1 MNALQAPLIADSSAP
16 LIADSGAPLPPCTS
30 ADTDV
35 RASDAWERERIVRSQ
50 FAVGAATSN
59 ELVQTSLFAKTCLTS
74 AAVGS
79 PYAEPTNEQMAAQVQ
94 QLVTEGQ
101 QLVTQVQQMQQQQ
114 TQQFTALTQQVTA
127 LTQQV
132 TALTQQ
138 VTALTQ
144 QTALMNESMTGM
156 SQRLH
161 RLEVRQ
167 ENAMAQEN
175 EDAIL
180 PILRGA
186 ADVPAVFPESRG
198 DLISLCESNI
208 VTLLNFY
215 ELPTGGNVIERRRRL
230 ARYVGVQIVYLRQ
243 GDM

>member
-1 MNALQAPLIADSSAP
+1 MNALQAPRIAY
-16 LIADSGAPLPPCTS
+16 SGAPLPPCTS

-35 RASDAWERERIVRSQ
+35 RASDAWERERIVRSL

-94 QLVTEGQ
+94 QLVT
-101 QLVTQVQQMQQQQ
+101 QVQQMQQQQ
-114 TQQFTALTQQVTA
+114 TQQFTAQTQQVAA

-132 TALTQQ
+132 A
-138 VTALTQ
+138 ALTQ

-198 DLISLCESNI
+198 DLISLCGSNV

-215 ELPTGGNVIERRRRL
+215 ELPTGGNVKERRRRL

>member
-1 MNALQAPLIADSSAP
+1 MNALQAPRIAY
-16 LIADSGAPLPPCTS
+16 SGAPLPPCTS

-35 RASDAWERERIVRSQ
+35 RASDAWERERIVRSL

-94 QLVTEGQ
+94 QLVTQGQ

-114 TQQFTALTQQVTA
+114 TQQFTALTQQVA
-127 LTQQV
+127 
-132 TALTQQ
+132 
-138 VTALTQ
+138 ALTQ

-175 EDAIL
+175 EDTIL

-198 DLISLCESNI
+198 DLISLCGSNV

-215 ELPTGGNVIERRRRL
+215 ELPTGGNVKERRRRL